1 VPERINRPTTA
12 PVPILALAPH
22 VRLYAAGMVVP
33 LGCVKG
39 RLMLAG
45 GFNCAEAE
53 AEELTAVVFGGFV
66 CVAMELLE
74 VELVDNAQ
82 V

>member
-1 VPERINRPTTA
+1 
-12 PVPILALAPH
+12 
-22 VRLYAAGMVVP
+22 
-33 LGCVKG
+33 
-39 RLMLAG
+39 MLAG